1 MFMRT
6 RYFKP
11 CPLLPIA
18 SQKTTCK
25 LWEVISYSHKVHKI
39 KAHKNREVETDNTS
53 CSHITSWQS
62 QSLGNRSPD
71 NTCSFLYHLHREH
84 YGRAQKAIIKSKA
97 PSPLKGPAIGLKML

>member
-25 LWEVISYSHKVHKI
+25 LWEVISYSHKVN
-39 KAHKNREVETDNTS
+39 KAQRIEKSRLITLPAATS
-53 CSHITSWQS
+53 
-62 QSLGNRSPD
+62 LAG
-71 NTCSFLYHLHREH
+71 
-84 YGRAQKAIIKSKA
+84 KAN
-97 PSPLKGPAIGLKML
+97 L

>member
-53 CSHITSWQS
+53 YTATLLAGKVNLQ
-62 QSLGNRSPD
+62 G
-71 NTCSFLYHLHREH
+71 TE
-84 YGRAQKAIIKSKA
+84 AQNYCYF
-97 PSPLKGPAIGLKML
+97 